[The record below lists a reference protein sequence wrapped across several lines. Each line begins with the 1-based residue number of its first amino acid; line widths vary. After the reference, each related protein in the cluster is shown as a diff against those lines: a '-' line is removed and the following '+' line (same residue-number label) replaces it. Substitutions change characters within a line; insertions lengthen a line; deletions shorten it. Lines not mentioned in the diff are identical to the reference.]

1 MLIFCDRHK
10 PEDLKHWE
18 AHETCDL
25 YHAESK
31 GFKYRLDKTLSII
44 KEYMSNNRFYY
55 IGVSWGKDSVVLAH
69 MIHTLKIGRPLFV
82 YIRMIDNEN
91 PYSVIVRDAF
101 LSKYDINY
109 KEESYSYK
117 NAPYAWFKNGK
128 PVRWYQILNEMR
140 LKHGAHVTG
149 IRKDESAK
157 RKMRFIGHGRESIN
171 SFAPFE
177 FFTVKD
183 IFAYLKTNNL
193 PIHPNYAMLG
203 GGRYERDRLRV
214 ASLGNK
220 EGDGIGRAEW
230 EKEYYPDILRKI
242 ENHVSY

>member
-1 MLIFCDRHK
+1 MLIQCDRHK
-10 PEDLKHWE
+10 PKDLKHWQ

-25 YHAESK
+25 HHAESK

-44 KEYMSNNRFYY
+44 KEYMASNRFYY
-55 IGVSWGKDSVVLAH
+55 VGVSWGKDSVVLAH
-69 MIHTLKIGRPLFV
+69 MIRSLKFNPLFV
-82 YIRMIDNEN
+82 YIRMLDNEN
-91 PYSVIVRDAF
+91 PYSEAVRDIF
-101 LSKYDINY
+101 LFEHEIKY
-109 KEESYSYK
+109 EEFSYSYRS
-117 NAPYAWFKNGK
+117 APASWFKNGK
-128 PVRWYQILNEMR
+128 PVRWYQILNE
-140 LKHGAHVTG
+140 LKLKYGAHVTG

-157 RKMRFIGHGRESIN
+157 RKMRFIGHGRETVN

-183 IFAYLKTNNL
+183 VFAYLAENDL
-193 PIHPNYAMLG
+193 PVHPNYAMLG

-230 EKEYYPDILRKI
+230 EKEYYPDLLRRI
-242 ENHVSY
+242 EANVSY